1 MRLNVFDEN
10 TLELVG
16 VLTQYESVQWDTTFN
31 TPDGSFQINTDPAYK
46 ELLVE
51 GRILENTECKEHV
64 GVIKKVQIV
73 TSNEKTAFQVNG
85 IMFEK
90 DVFYKRVI
98 KSWIVYQNMYPTEVL
113 YNIIALSLI
122 EPAEPK
128 RKMEIL
134 GEVSIPKIE
143 EVPDMTPI
151 EYSTNYSNL
160 GDEVF
165 NLIQNLNLGV
175 RSKINHETK
184 KIDVEFY
191 SGKDRTFGSDDPVVF
206 SPERGTV
213 IETNY
218 SKDSTQNIN
227 ELTVIG
233 QDNVILKAERER
245 DADEPLIEKSI
256 DLSSELPWPTYS
268 VEKPNEEGG
277 QYYRYKKYTPPADFI
292 TNRDVWEKYAVDRIE
307 KTETRYRESLQVT
320 AETMTLKEYLENSEL
335 YSNAT
340 VHSKQGV
347 VLGSG
352 VSAAATLSRA
362 IKNAIPGEKRKL
374 GNIIKRVTKN
384 APAVN
389 KAVYTTDLT
398 AVQALSQKDLRK
410 AKVNTGSKKKPVKKV
425 NKKPNVSNK
434 SNKKPLNGIITA
446 ASGATKVIEITAKL
460 DKNQEVIIEQQEV
473 TLEPYEYT
481 EVTYETKDFLEYVY
495 VNIGDDPSISTKI
508 IQGSVA
514 SGDIM
519 YYENFEETK
528 IEEAKY
534 RDMLMKK
541 AEEYLKTFVTS
552 ETVDVVP
559 YYLAK
564 ISYDIGDLVTARNS
578 KLGFATDLR
587 ITGKTEIWDDK
598 GYSKSVTLGSS
609 IPSLTNR
616 IKLIS
621 KGGV

>member
-31 TPDGSFQINTDPAYK
+31 TPDGSFQINTDPVYK
-46 ELLVE
+46 ELLIE
-51 GRILENTECKEHV
+51 GRILENTECKDHV

-73 TSNEKTAFQVNG
+73 TSNEKMAFQING
-85 IMFEK
+85 VMFEK

-175 RSKINHETK
+175 RSKINHSTK

-191 SGKDRTFGSDDPVVF
+191 SGTDRTFGSDDPVVF

-245 DADEPLIEKSI
+245 DADELLIEKSI

-320 AETMTLKEYLENSEL
+320 AETMTLKDYLENSEL

-374 GNIIKRVTKN
+374 GNIIKRVAKS
-384 APAVN
+384 ASAVSE
-389 KAVYTTDLT
+389 AVYTTDLT
-398 AVQALSQKDLRK
+398 AVQAPSQKDLRK

-446 ASGATKVIEITAKL
+446 ASGATKVLELTAKL

-534 RDMLMKK
+534 RNMLMKK

-609 IPSLTNR
+609 IPSLTSR